1 MEGMVAEENI
11 FRGRRILITGHTGFK
26 GSWLTL
32 WLHCLGAEI
41 SGLAL
46 DPLNDKDAYNAIR
59 GGELC
64 HDYRHDINDFQGVL
78 EIVQKSRPE
87 VVFHLAAQPLVLEAY
102 RDPLYTLNTNIIG
115 TANVLEACRHVD
127 AVKAVIIVTTD
138 KVYNNRESGKSFRE
152 NDRLGGNDIYSAS
165 KASAE
170 IITEAY
176 RNSFGRQGGFAMA
189 TVRAGNVIGGGDWS
203 ANRIIPD
210 CVRAVISNKPVV
222 IRNPGS
228 VRPWQHVLEP
238 LSGYLR
244 LAERMLA
251 DPEGF
256 NEAWNF
262 GPGDDTER
270 TVLEVARIFADTWG
284 EGSMEISREQGEN
297 REAGVLKLDTEKS
310 KARLGWRPKLSLED
324 AVRMTT
330 EWYRAQVI
338 GEDMRYFS
346 AGQIKQY
353 EEYMQ

>member
-1 MEGMVAEENI
+1 
-11 FRGRRILITGHTGFK
+11 
-26 GSWLTL
+26 
-32 WLHCLGAEI
+32 
-41 SGLAL
+41 
-46 DPLNDKDAYNAIR
+46 
-59 GGELC
+59 
-64 HDYRHDINDFQGVL
+64 
-78 EIVQKSRPE
+78 
-87 VVFHLAAQPLVLEAY
+87 
-102 RDPLYTLNTNIIG
+102 
-115 TANVLEACRHVD
+115 VLEACRHVD

-165 KASAE
+165 KVSAE

-324 AVRMTT
+324 AVRMTA